1 MADAILIKSTLL
13 RLTGHF
19 CLLSG
24 IIYGTL
30 VITLASLPE
39 AAAAGILGM
48 LGVIAL
54 HLNIILAAALFLVIH
69 TACYGTVQSCHIH
82 LPP

>member
-30 VITLASLPE
+30 VIALASLPE

-48 LGVIAL
+48 LGIVAL
-54 HLNIILAAALFLVIH
+54 HLNIILTAALLLVIH
-69 TACYGTVQSCHIH
+69 AACYGTV
-82 LPP
+82 

>member
-1 MADAILIKSTLL
+1 MTDTILIKGTFLC
-13 RLTGHF
+13 LTGYT
-19 CLLSG
+19 CLFRG
-24 IIYGTL
+24 I
-30 VITLASLPE
+30 VPLASLPKT
-39 AAAAGILGM
+39 AAAGILGM